1 MNENFP
7 RVFKELRTANKLT
20 QDDMAN
26 FLNISRSSVGMYEQG
41 KREPSYEMM
50 EKIADYF
57 NVDIDYLIGR
67 KETTER
73 IPTMSNA
80 FNERLEYYLNN
91 SDEINKKVLNSIMT
105 IVNAYPKL
113 PKPYQKALY
122 EQISEISK
130 QAKALRQCI
139 DPTQKD

>member
-105 IVNAYPKL
+105 IVSAYPKL